1 MKELPGSIVADRG
14 VGMNRTPR
22 KALGLQPAPG
32 PPKLNSYLIA
42 ALLVAFGLYTLVVSL
57 WLHYLVAAGFLVLVL
72 LGANYGVWVARQMRR
87 HAQERARY
95 VARLR
100 YASARTRSILD
111 TAADGIL
118 TVDEVGIIQS
128 FNRAAARI
136 FGFHRWEV
144 LGKPLGMLLSPHGT
158 SLVGTGEA
166 KVLSAKDELV
176 GKRKDGTTFPV
187 EPAISKVRLGR
198 QRRFTYVV
206 RDLTERRRAEEAL
219 RQARDEL
226 ELRVQERTRQLAEAN
241 AILQAEIAERQKAQA
256 ALEQVSRQNQL
267 ILQAAGEGIIGLDE
281 AGRVTFVNPA
291 AAGLS
296 GWRQEELIGRGL
308 DDTLFPPDPTAIP
321 VPASATGVQRVE
333 DALFRRRDD
342 FWFPVQYIRTPIRES
357 GTVVGAVITFQDITE
372 RKEAQER
379 LRSSEERYRCL
390 VDLAPDAIFISRAGR
405 VVFVNPVACKLLA
418 ADDPAPIL
426 GRPLVDLAAAEFR
439 APLRDRLRRLLE
451 HAEPFRQMELR
462 LLGCQ
467 GEVIDAEVSASTFQ
481 DQGLPAIQA
490 VFRDIRERKRTELA
504 LRDYADRLEAL
515 SRQLLQTQELERR
528 HLARELHD
536 EIGQTMTAIKL
547 NLQAAR
553 RLCPGPLEE
562 EQRRTVT
569 ARIDESIAIVD
580 RTIGEVRNLSLDLR
594 PSLLDDLGLVPALR
608 WYVERQAARA
618 GFAAEVDAD
627 LDERLPPDLETA
639 CFRVVQ
645 EAITNAARH
654 GHAQQVSVMLCRE
667 NGCLELA
674 VRDDGAG
681 FDVAAAR
688 ERAARGDSLGL
699 LGMQERV
706 RLAGGTIDIRS
717 APGQGTEIRITLPA
731 PRPDQGAG

>member
-1 MKELPGSIVADRG
+1 MKAKPG
-14 VGMNRTPR
+14 
-22 KALGLQPAPG
+22 KAPGRQLAPG
-32 PPKLNSYLIA
+32 PPKLNSVLIA
-42 ALLVAFGLYTLVVSL
+42 ALLLALALYTLVVSWL
-57 WLHYLVAAGFLVLVL
+57 LHYLVALGFLVLAL
-72 LGANYGVWVARQMRR
+72 LAANYGVWVARQMKR

-118 TVDEVGIIQS
+118 TVDEVRIIQS
-128 FNRAAARI
+128 FNRAAGRI
-136 FGFHRWEV
+136 FGYRRWEV
-144 LGKPLGMLLSPHGT
+144 LGQPLGMLLSPHGV
-158 SLVGTGEA
+158 SLVETGES
-166 KVLSAKDELV
+166 KVLSGEHEMV

-187 EPAISKVRLGR
+187 EPAISKVRVGR
-198 QRRFTYVV
+198 RRRFTYVL

-226 ELRVQERTRQLAEAN
+226 EHRVEERTRQLAEAN
-241 AILQAEIAERQKAQA
+241 AILQAEIAERQRAQA
-256 ALEQVSRQNQL
+256 ALEHISRQYQL
-267 ILQAAGEGIIGLDE
+267 ILQAAGEGIIGLDQD
-281 AGRVTFVNPA
+281 GRVTFVNPA

-296 GWRQEELIGRGL
+296 GWRPDELIGRSLGE
-308 DDTLFPPDPTAIP
+308 TLYPPDPTAA
-321 VPASATGVQRVE
+321 PAVAGSGVQRVD

-342 FWFPVQYIRTPIRES
+342 FWFPVQFIRTPIREG

-390 VDLAPDAIFISRAGR
+390 VDLAPDAIFIYRAGR
-405 VVFVNPVACKLLA
+405 VAFVNPVGCKLLGA
-418 ADDPAPIL
+418 NGPGAII
-426 GRPLVDLAAAEFR
+426 GRPLIELAAAQFR
-439 APLRDRLRRLLE
+439 EPLRDRLRQLLE

-462 LLGCQ
+462 LLGCE
-467 GEVIDAEVSASTFQ
+467 GDAIDVEVSASTFH
-481 DQGLPAIQA
+481 DQGLPAVQA

-504 LRDYADRLEAL
+504 LRDYADRLQAL

-536 EIGQTMTAIKL
+536 EIGQTLTAIKL

-553 RLCPGPLEE
+553 RGCSGPVDD
-562 EQRRTVT
+562 EQRRMVV

-580 RTIGEVRNLSLDLR
+580 HTIGKVRNLSLDLR

-618 GFAAEVDAD
+618 GFAASFDAD
-627 LDERLPPDLETA
+627 FDERLAPDLETA

-645 EAITNAARH
+645 EAVTNAARH
-654 GHAQQVSVMLCRE
+654 GRAKQVSVMLCRE
-667 NGCLELA
+667 NGSLELA

-688 ERAARGDSLGL
+688 DRAARGDSLGL

-731 PRPDQGAG
+731 PRSDNDGAE

>member
-1 MKELPGSIVADRG
+1 MRA
-14 VGMNRTPR
+14 TPR
-22 KALGLQPAPG
+22 NTLARREAPG
-32 PPKLNSYLIA
+32 PPNLNQYLIT
-42 ALLVAFGLYTLVVSL
+42 ALLLALGLYTLVVSL
-57 WLHYLVAAGFLVLVL
+57 LLHYLVALGFLVLSS
-72 LGANYGVWVARQMRR
+72 LGAYYGSWVALQMRR

-100 YASARTRSILD
+100 YSSARTRSILD

-118 TVDEVGIIQS
+118 TVDEAGAIQS

-136 FGFHRWEV
+136 FGYRRWEV
-144 LGKPLGMLLSPHGT
+144 LGHPLKMLLSPHGVT
-158 SLVGTGEA
+158 LLGSGESR
-166 KVLSAKDELV
+166 VLSAEHELI

-198 QRRFTYVV
+198 KRRFTYVV

-219 RQARDEL
+219 QQARDEL
-226 ELRVQERTRQLAEAN
+226 EQRVVERTRQLAEAN
-241 AILQAEIAERQKAQA
+241 VILQAEIAERQKAQA
-256 ALEQVSRQNQL
+256 ALEQISRQNQL
-267 ILQAAGEGIIGLDE
+267 ILQAAGEGILGLDKD
-281 AGRVTFVNPA
+281 GRVTFVNPA
-291 AAGLS
+291 AAALS
-296 GWRQEELIGRGL
+296 GWRQEELIGRRL
-308 DDTLFPPDPTAIP
+308 NETLYPPDPAAP
-321 VPASATGVQRVE
+321 PLAGEASVVQPVE
-333 DALFRRRDD
+333 DALFRRREE
-342 FWFPVQYIRTPIRES
+342 FWFPVQYIRTPIRE
-357 GTVVGAVITFQDITE
+357 GGAVVGAVITFQDITE

-390 VDLAPDAIFISRAGR
+390 VDLAPDAIFIYRAGR
-405 VVFVNPVACKLLA
+405 VAFVNPVGCKLLA
-418 ADDPAPIL
+418 ADDPSPIV
-426 GRPLVDLAAAEFR
+426 GRPLVELAEAEFR
-439 APLRDRLRRLLE
+439 EPLRERLDALVE
-451 HAEPFRQMELR
+451 NAEPFPQMELR

-467 GEVIDAEVSASTFQ
+467 GEAIDVEVSASTFQ
-481 DQGLPAIQA
+481 DQGVPAVQA

-536 EIGQTMTAIKL
+536 EIGQTLTAIKL
-547 NLQAAR
+547 NLQATR
-553 RLCPGPLEE
+553 RGCSGPLED
-562 EQRRTVT
+562 EQRRMVV

-580 RTIGEVRNLSLDLR
+580 RTIAEVRNLSLDLR

-618 GFAAEVDAD
+618 GFAASFDAD

-645 EAITNAARH
+645 EAVTNAARH
-654 GHAQQVSVMLCRE
+654 GRAQQVSVMLCRE
-667 NGCLELA
+667 DGWLELA

-681 FDVAAAR
+681 FDVTAAR

-731 PRPDQGAG
+731 PRPENAVAG